1 MHGWRSAAD
10 MRSLNVMS
18 YSRFRSAAFAP
29 IALLFV
35 TLAVP
40 FSGLRAEG
48 EWNPDVTYPPL
59 PPMEAMKTIEVP
71 KGHHLQCVASEPMVE
86 EPVMFAFDGNGAL
99 YVCEWRTYM
108 QDEHGT
114 DQLKPV
120 SRVVKLVDTDGDGVM
135 DKRTVFIDNVILPRA
150 VLPMRDRVLIYFTES
165 STIYSYFDDNHDGVA
180 DRHEVAWEG
189 KDDHGNNE
197 HQQSGLLWNL
207 DNTICTNDRRL
218 TWKAGQLTAMPHAR
232 SRLGQYGL
240 ARDDDGRLFC
250 SYGGGAN
257 PAHSFQLPAG
267 YPVLNLKDKEHAPD
281 YDRTWG
287 ICPVWDE
294 SDGEFDVER
303 RAVLKRFTA
312 ACGQTVLRSHL
323 MPQWYGCA
331 VTCEPVGRLLRM
343 TRVEW
348 KDGLGTAHNA
358 FPGSEFIRSS
368 DAYFRPVWTE
378 TGPDGAFYFADMY
391 RGIIQEKTWFPTTL
405 DDKKSAQHHPRF
417 ALWIDRYQ
425 RVKKWGMTK
434 VVRHGRIYRLVPDEA
449 PKQPTPKMLDE
460 TPQQLVAHL
469 AHASGWWRDQA
480 QKLIVTRGSADAVP
494 VLNRMVAEHA
504 SHDARIH
511 ALWTLQG
518 LGALQPQQILASLDH
533 AHPRV
538 RRAAVQLAEPLLIQ
552 KDAAVQQRLL
562 AMTSD
567 ADAQVA
573 AQVFLAFRAA
583 ESAGSHAMPPEFV
596 SGKTVSP
603 LVPIILHQDR
613 EERTKNLGDS
623 GKKGKQVYEMLCIA
637 CHGPDG
643 EGVRTPEKTLAP
655 SLAKSGWF
663 AAGGDVQ
670 ALARI
675 TLKGLTGP
683 INGQTYGEGLMLP
696 LESTHTD
703 AQIADV
709 LTYIGQRWHGWPM
722 AADPFQITRVRHELA
737 DRKQPWTHDEVVT
750 WAKGRAESF
759 HPISLVTAAT
769 ADGRQGVYLAKE
781 TAMDRVSLKQHGRIR
796 VNDVPFMLPNPA
808 KLGGG
813 KNVIVMQGG
822 AAASAIS
829 RTMPSSVEL
838 PVNQPGGRLHL
849 LGAVAGWGWPAMKEK
864 EPLLTITVHYRD
876 GSTEAITLTNGID
889 IADHAGPVEVP
900 GSAATGLVAKGQMRY
915 LWRDLAKSGQH
926 IEKIT
931 LASFG
936 RKAAPLIAALTLE
949 SPGADGKLAPPPPVG
964 GPAGEAVKTPSSGT
978 SKPLP
983 AKPVPGKQ
991 RILFIG
997 GGVSHDYAHLFDT
1010 QDRSLI
1016 EAALPAISSYT
1027 GDPLTAISEL
1037 SKADVVVLSAND
1049 AAYSGQLRFRKSLM
1063 EFVQRGGGLVLLHP
1077 ATWYNWRGWPAYN
1090 QDLVG
1095 GGASKH
1101 EPHRHFEVHALKPEH
1116 PVMNGVNASFTIQ
1129 DELYL
1134 VKLDPRCEVLAEA
1147 ASTVTG
1153 AKYPSVWVNPHP
1165 TTRILSIALGHG
1177 KEAHQHPDFA
1187 KLLGNAVKWCA
1198 DR

>member
-1 MHGWRSAAD
+1 MIASHFSSSPFACLG
-10 MRSLNVMS
+10 SL
-18 YSRFRSAAFAP
+18 
-29 IALLFV
+29 LV
-35 TLAVP
+35 TLTLP
-40 FSGLRAEG
+40 FSPLQAEG

-59 PPMEAMKTIEVP
+59 PPAEAMKTFEVP
-71 KGHHLQCVASEPMVE
+71 KGYHLQCVASEPMVE

-114 DQLKPV
+114 DQFKPI

-150 VLPMRDRVLIYFTES
+150 VLPMQDRVLIYFTES
-165 STIYSYFDDNHDGVA
+165 STIYAYFDDNHDGVA
-180 DRHEVAWEG
+180 DRHEVAWQG
-189 KDDHGNNE
+189 ADDHGNNE
-197 HQQSGLLWNL
+197 HQQSGFLWNL
-207 DNTICTNDRRL
+207 DNTMCTNDRRL
-218 TWKAGQLTAMPHAR
+218 TWNAGKLTAQPHAR
-232 SRLGQYGL
+232 GRLSQYGL

-250 SYGGGAN
+250 SYGGGNN

-267 YPVLNLKDKEHAPD
+267 YPVLNVQEHAPD

-294 SDGEFDVER
+294 SDGEYDVER

-312 ACGQTVLRSHL
+312 SCGQTVLRSHL

-368 DAYFRPVWTE
+368 DGYFRPTWTE

-391 RGIIQEKTWFPTTL
+391 RGIIQEKTWFPTSL
-405 DDKKSAQHHPRF
+405 AEKHGDWRDEKLERWVA
-417 ALWIDRYQ
+417 RYE

-434 VVRHGRIYRLVPDEA
+434 VVRHGRIYRLVPDDA

-460 TPQQLVAHL
+460 TTGQLVAHL
-469 AHASGWWRDQA
+469 AHPNGWWRDQA
-480 QKLIVTRGSADAVP
+480 QKLIVTRGGTEAVP
-494 VLNRMVAEHA
+494 ALKNMAAGHA
-504 SHDARIH
+504 SPDARIQ
-511 ALWTLQG
+511 ALWALQG
-518 LGALQPQQILASLDH
+518 LGALQPEAITAALGH

-538 RRAAVQLAEPLLIQ
+538 RRAAVQLAEPLLVK

-562 AMTSD
+562 AMVSD
-567 ADAQVA
+567 ADAHVA
-573 AQVFLAFRAA
+573 TQVFLAFRAA
-583 ESAGSHAMPPEFV
+583 EAAGSHAIPPQFL
-596 SGKTVSP
+596 SGKRALP
-603 LVPIILHQDR
+603 LLPLILHQDR
-613 EERTKNLGDS
+613 EERMKNLGVA

-643 EGVRTPEKTLAP
+643 EGVRTLDKILAP
-655 SLAKSGWF
+655 SLAKSTWF

-683 INGQTYGEGLMLP
+683 INGQTYGEGLMVP
-696 LESTHTD
+696 LEATHTD

-709 LTYIGQRWHGWPM
+709 LTYIGQRWHAWP
-722 AADPFQITRVRHELA
+722 APADPLQITRVRHELA
-737 DRKQPWTHDEVVT
+737 ERKQPWTHDELLT
-750 WAKGRAESF
+750 WAKQRTASF
-759 HPISLVTAAT
+759 HPIAFDTAAT
-769 ADGRQGVYLAKE
+769 ADGRQGVYLSKE
-781 TAMDRVSLKQHGRIR
+781 VAMDRVSLKQHGRTR
-796 VNDVPFMLPNPA
+796 VNDVPFVLPNPA
-808 KLGGG
+808 KLSGG
-813 KNVIVMQGG
+813 KNVIVLQGG
-822 AAASAIS
+822 ASASALS
-829 RTMPSSVEL
+829 RSMPSIIEL

-864 EPLLTITVHYRD
+864 EPLLTLTVHYRD
-876 GSTEAITLTNGID
+876 GSAETITLTNGID

-900 GSAATGLVAKGQMRY
+900 GSVATGLVAKGQMRY
-915 LWRDLAKSGQH
+915 LWRDLAKPGLR
-926 IEKIT
+926 IDKIT
-931 LASFG
+931 LTSFG
-936 RKAAPLIAALTLE
+936 KKAAPLVAALTLE
-949 SPGADGKLAPPPPVG
+949 SPAADGKLAPPPPTG
-964 GPAGEAVKTPSSGT
+964 GPAPDTAKTTHTPTTT
-978 SKPLP
+978 SKLLP
-983 AKPVPGKQ
+983 ADPVPGKQ
-991 RILFIG
+991 RILLIG

-1010 QDRSLI
+1010 HDRSLI
-1016 EAALPAISSYT
+1016 AAALPSVTSYT
-1027 GDPLTAISEL
+1027 SDPMTAVDQL
-1037 SKADVVVLSAND
+1037 PCADIVVLSAND
-1049 AAYSGQLRFRKSLM
+1049 AAYSGQFRFREALM
-1063 EFVQRGGGLVLLHP
+1063 QFVQRGGGLVLLHP

-1101 EPHRHFEVHALKPEH
+1101 EPHRDFQVHALKPQH
-1116 PVMNGVNASFTIQ
+1116 PILQGISSSFTIL

-1134 VKLDPRCEVLAEA
+1134 VKLDARCEVLAEA
-1147 ASTVTG
+1147 VSTVTG

-1177 KEAHQHPDFA
+1177 KEAHHHPDFA
-1187 KLLGNAVKWCA
+1187 KLLSNAVKWTA
-1198 DR
+1198 EKK